1 MEGKNMADA
10 SGETEQQQ
18 LKALRDYAA
27 GLLGTRG
34 AMQKAGVEDYAE
46 LIIALAQHDLDL
58 PKPADTPERR
68 ANLERARAILQPRLR
83 NAR

>member
-1 MEGKNMADA
+1 MN
-10 SGETEQQQ
+10 SRTEQPQ

-27 GLLGTRG
+27 GLLGTRR
-34 AMQKAGVEDYAE
+34 AIERAGVEDYAE
-46 LIIALAQHDLDL
+46 LVIALARHDLDL
-58 PKPADTPERR
+58 PKPVDTPERR